1 MKSIQRKDFLEVGS
15 VVKVHGTKGELKF
28 ALSRTIKLK
37 EWAFLEFRGK
47 PVPFYVQSTK
57 AEFDDEIVLR
67 LQGIDSIEMAS
78 PLIGKTLLLPKKNV
92 GKEEEDDSLH
102 VEDYLIIDAQ
112 YGELGR
118 VLEMVEYPYQTLAK
132 IIWQSR
138 EVLVPMVDE
147 IVLEINDKKKT
158 VLVQLPEG
166 LLEIN

>member
-1 MKSIQRKDFLEVGS
+1 MKTIQRKDFLEVGS

-28 ALSRTIKLK
+28 TLSRTIKLK

-47 PVPFYVQSTK
+47 PVPFYVQGTK
-57 AEFDDEIVLR
+57 ADFDDEIILK
-67 LQGIDSIEMAS
+67 LQGIDSIEMAN
-78 PLIGKTLLLPKKNV
+78 PFMGKTLLLPKKNV
-92 GKEEEDDSLH
+92 GKAEEDDALH
-102 VEDYLIIDAQ
+102 LEEYLLIDAEL
-112 YGELGR
+112 GELGR
-118 VLEMVEYPYQTLAK
+118 VIEMVEYPYQTLAK